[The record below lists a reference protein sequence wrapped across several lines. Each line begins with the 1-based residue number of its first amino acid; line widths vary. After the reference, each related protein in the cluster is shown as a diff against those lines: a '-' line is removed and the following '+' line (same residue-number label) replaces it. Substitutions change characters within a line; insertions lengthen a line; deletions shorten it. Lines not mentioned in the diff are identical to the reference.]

1 MQGDVV
7 GLIDST
13 GSLMVEYNCDAWGRI
28 IGRTG
33 SLVSRLG

>member
-1 MQGDVV
+1 MQGEAV

-13 GSLMVEYNCDAWGRI
+13 GSLMVEYNYDAWGRI